1 MVLLEST
8 VTGGS
13 SQAERQQQID
23 DGTTTDA
30 DGTSTNV
37 HVLAQATAA
46 TSMSATTC
54 SSARGSPISGMA
66 KDGIAKEI
74 TRGVIRAKLAK
85 MRHLVIQRGI
95 RPAYLDGIMP
105 AIIDNFNPQ
114 TVTYNGGI
122 AKVKEWKLSC
132 YMEVME
138 GGVPC
143 ADPDLKML
151 DICLPLLECCDD
163 LFASWYRQQHS
174 CNDDGGRRKI
184 PVATTTKGKGNDD
197 SEGVLVLGEEN
208 IANGEEQAPAGPG
221 GNNEKAT
228 QKQKQQQRQS
238 TDDGVRVKR
247 LMTFITR
254 YTAAPN
260 ENALL
265 KHVDGA
271 GKVDGSVVVAL
282 PIDRWTGSEEQNSFE
297 GHGGGLTFWDGKSR
311 PLGRPQEIQYDTRS
325 GDLAFID
332 R

>member
-13 SQAERQQQID
+13 SEAERQKMS
-23 DGTTTDA
+23 TDA
-30 DGTSTNV
+30 ATSTIV
-37 HVLAQATAA
+37 PATTATT

-54 SSARGSPISGMA
+54 SSASGMA
-66 KDGIAKEI
+66 KDGVAKEI

-85 MRHLVIQRGI
+85 RRHLVIQQGI

-105 AIIDNFNPQ
+105 AIIENFHPQ

-151 DICLPLLECCDD
+151 GTCLPLLECCDD

-174 CNDDGGRRKI
+174 CNDAGGRRKI
-184 PVATTTKGKGNDD
+184 PSATKTKGND
-197 SEGVLVLGEEN
+197 SEGVLGEEN
-208 IANGEEQAPAGPG
+208 IANGERQASEGLG
-221 GNNEKAT
+221 GMNENAT
-228 QKQKQQQRQS
+228 QKQKQWQS
-238 TDDGVRVKR
+238 TDDGIKVKR

-282 PIDRWTGSEEQNSFE
+282 PIDRWTGPEETNSFE

>member
-8 VTGGS
+8 VACGS
-13 SQAERQQQID
+13 SQADQQQMPEPSNYY
-23 DGTTTDA
+23 
-30 DGTSTNV
+30 GTSSSSTIV
-37 HVLAQATAA
+37 PAPSTSVPATA

-54 SSARGSPISGMA
+54 SSMA

-95 RPAYLDGIMP
+95 QPAYLDGIMP
-105 AIIDNFNPQ
+105 AIIENFHPQ

-143 ADPDLKML
+143 ADPDLSML

-174 CNDDGGRRKI
+174 CNDAARRRKI
-184 PVATTTKGKGNDD
+184 HVATKTKGNDG
-197 SEGVLVLGEEN
+197 EGVLGEEN
-208 IANGEEQAPAGPG
+208 IANGERQASTGLG

-228 QKQKQQQRQS
+228 QKQQETQS
-238 TDDGVRVKR
+238 TNDGIKVKR

-282 PIDRWTGSEEQNSFE
+282 PIDRWTGPEEANSFE

>member
-13 SQAERQQQID
+13 SEAERQKMPEP
-23 DGTTTDA
+23 DA
-30 DGTSTNV
+30 RPLPDAATSIINDQSSDQSN
-37 HVLAQATAA
+37 LLPATA
-46 TSMSATTC
+46 TSMSMSATT
-54 SSARGSPISGMA
+54 GMA

-85 MRHLVIQRGI
+85 MRHLVIQQGI
-95 RPAYLDGIMP
+95 RPAYLDGIMA
-105 AIIDNFNPQ
+105 AIIENFRPQ

-143 ADPDLKML
+143 ADPDLNML
-151 DICLPLLECCDD
+151 NICLPLLECCDD

-174 CNDDGGRRKI
+174 CNDADGRRKI
-184 PVATTTKGKGNDD
+184 PVATKIHKGNGD
-197 SEGVLVLGEEN
+197 SEGALGEEN
-208 IANGEEQAPAGPG
+208 IANGERQTSAGLS

-228 QKQKQQQRQS
+228 HKQKQQPRQRQS
-238 TDDGVRVKR
+238 TDNGIQVKR

-297 GHGGGLTFWDGKSR
+297 GHGGGLTFWDGMSR
-311 PLGRPQEIQYDTRS
+311 PLGRPHEIQYDTRS

>member
-1 MVLLEST
+1 MELVEPTGESEQQMDPSNYGPSTSLGILTNKPEST
-8 VTGGS
+8 
-13 SQAERQQQID
+13 
-23 DGTTTDA
+23 
-30 DGTSTNV
+30 STR
-37 HVLAQATAA
+37 ATC
-46 TSMSATTC
+46 TRTV
-54 SSARGSPISGMA
+54 

-85 MRHLVIQRGI
+85 MRHLVVQRGI
-95 RPAYLDGIMP
+95 QPAYLDSIMP
-105 AIIDNFNPQ
+105 AIINNFNPQ
-114 TVTYNGGI
+114 TVTYNGGV

-151 DICLPLLECCDD
+151 GICLPLLECCDD

-174 CNDDGGRRKI
+174 CNDAGRRMT
-184 PVATTTKGKGNDD
+184 PTKNGGK
-197 SEGVLVLGEEN
+197 GEEN
-208 IANGEEQAPAGPG
+208 VANGEQRVWAV
-221 GNNEKAT
+221 NDDEKGCKKG
-228 QKQKQQQRQS
+228 QVQV
-238 TDDGVRVKR
+238 TDGIKVKR
-247 LMTFITR
+247 LMSFITR

-271 GKVDGSVVVAL
+271 GKVEGSIVVAL
-282 PIDRWTGSEEQNSFE
+282 PIDRWTGPEESNSFE
-297 GHGGGLTFWDGKSR
+297 GHGGGLTFWDGRSHA
-311 PLGRPQEIQYDTRS
+311 LGRPKEIQYDTRS

>member
-8 VTGGS
+8 VTGGN
-13 SQAERQQQID
+13 SQAERQQID

-37 HVLAQATAA
+37 LVPATA

-54 SSARGSPISGMA
+54 SSGMA

-85 MRHLVIQRGI
+85 MRHLVIQQGI

-105 AIIDNFNPQ
+105 AIIENFHPQ

-143 ADPDLKML
+143 ADLDLNML

-174 CNDDGGRRKI
+174 CNDAGGRRKI
-184 PVATTTKGKGNDD
+184 PVATKNKGKDV
-197 SEGVLVLGEEN
+197 SEGVLVRGEEN

-238 TDDGVRVKR
+238 TDDGIKVKR

-271 GKVDGSVVVAL
+271 GKVDGSVANRSL
-282 PIDRWTGSEEQNSFE
+282 
-297 GHGGGLTFWDGKSR
+297 DGPR
-311 PLGRPQEIQYDTRS
+311 RNE
-325 GDLAFID
+325 
-332 R
+332 